1 MLWECLRLRDQTQ
14 NICAGSGTSSPL
26 HTILPCTD
34 TCEAR
39 TGHQGGREQ
48 LHDPGGCVVSGW
60 GWGDSYLIEGGQVV
74 VGLDEERLVDPG
86 VTQVVGDRR
95 QQANQEVAGGQVF
108 GELNDKQR

>member
-1 MLWECLRLRDQTQ
+1 M
-14 NICAGSGTSSPL
+14 
-26 HTILPCTD
+26 
-34 TCEAR
+34 
-39 TGHQGGREQ
+39 
-48 LHDPGGCVVSGW
+48 SGW